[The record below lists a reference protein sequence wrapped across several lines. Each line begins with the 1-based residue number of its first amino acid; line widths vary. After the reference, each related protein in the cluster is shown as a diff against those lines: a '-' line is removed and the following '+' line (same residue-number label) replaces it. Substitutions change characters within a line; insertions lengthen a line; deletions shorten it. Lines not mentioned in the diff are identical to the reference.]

1 MVNDFPKIELRLAL
15 NDKGLENSCN
25 LFLTEL
31 EKYHRAFRKEVEESF
46 NKWEKY
52 VKNKDVIFT
61 PEAIT
66 KESPLTLIYGPRGSG
81 KSYFVECLAK
91 LLIEK
96 IDKVKGKLYFE
107 KMICIDAWE
116 YLNSSNIYVDIVLNI
131 LSIFNYDKNNK
142 GTNNKEKAEEY
153 RTMLT
158 NEIILPMINGIFK
171 TGIKANGSTD
181 KAFDKL
187 IKKIN
192 EEKTW
197 PRTLIFIDNIEGLGE
212 GTRNIIM
219 AIKKLSKLNFIVFVL
234 PINIKQINSPSS
246 NAGISEEK
254 IIKYVDIP
262 IFKLVQDYAVF
273 FKNIG
278 FTNEMANI
286 LDNIFKRYRDD
297 CGESITIRVLK
308 ENADFHDFVG
318 YFKKHGKA
326 KTLEFFKEVF
336 PLITFSDANYNQDD
350 INSLEEFCNSSYM
363 INELFIHELVNNPLY
378 QTWDKISEFDFSFNA
393 YFKRQKTINF
403 NLVEIVN
410 INLVFDL
417 KHQYTFNLIN
427 NAKHIVE
434 SINSYKAYLFKNY
447 KELEKLIDDN
457 KKEKLVLE
465 ENQKVQEEKLQLKA
479 IKDNPRL
486 LDKIGRYRLISDHD
500 SKILENIKKSIYAN
514 NTSFNSLNAIYS
526 NLQEM
531 DFVIFDKYCELINN
545 FVKDF
550 LKRKM
555 DWDAINP
562 RNKEIYS
569 AYQDEIKEFN
579 STKEINSIEDFKEN
593 NSEIFKK
600 LLQ

>member
-31 EKYHRAFRKEVEESF
+31 EKHHRFFRKQVEESF
-46 NKWEKY
+46 KKWEKY
-52 VKNKDVIFT
+52 IKNKDVIFT
-61 PEAIT
+61 PEAVT

-116 YLNSSNIYVDIVLNI
+116 YLNSSNIYVDIVLHI
-131 LSIFNYDKNNK
+131 LSIFNFDKNNK
-142 GTNNKEKAEEY
+142 GTNSKEKAEEY
-153 RTMLT
+153 KTMLT
-158 NEIILPMINGIFK
+158 NEILLPMINGIFK
-171 TGIKANGSTD
+171 TGIKGNGSSD

-212 GTRNIIM
+212 GSRNIIM

-234 PINIKQINSPSS
+234 PINIKQINSSSS

-297 CGESITIRVLK
+297 CGECISIRVLK

-318 YFKKHGKA
+318 FFKKNGKA
-326 KTLEFFKEVF
+326 KTLDLFKEVF

-350 INSLEEFCNSSYM
+350 INSLEEFCNSSYS

-378 QTWDKISEFDFSFNA
+378 QIWDKISEFDFSFNT
-393 YFKRQKTINF
+393 YFKRQKTMNF
-403 NLVEIVN
+403 NLLEIIN
-410 INLVFDL
+410 INLILDL
-417 KHQYTFNLIN
+417 KHHYTFNLIN
-427 NAKHIVE
+427 NAKHIIE
-434 SINSYKAYLFKNY
+434 SIGSYKTYLIKNY
-447 KELEKLIDDN
+447 KELEKLIEDN
-457 KKEKLVLE
+457 KKEKLALE
-465 ENQKVQEEKLQLKA
+465 ENLKVQEEKLQLKMN
-479 IKDNPRL
+479 KDNPRI
-486 LDKIGRYRLISDHD
+486 LDKIGRYRLISDYD
-500 SKILENIKKSIYAN
+500 SRLLENIRKSIYSKN
-514 NTSFNSLNAIYS
+514 
-526 NLQEM
+526 
-531 DFVIFDKYCELINN
+531 
-545 FVKDF
+545 
-550 LKRKM
+550 
-555 DWDAINP
+555 
-562 RNKEIYS
+562 
-569 AYQDEIKEFN
+569 
-579 STKEINSIEDFKEN
+579 
-593 NSEIFKK
+593 
-600 LLQ
+600 